1 VFLKLPL
8 EHPQNGSS
16 TLVCKLHKSIYGLKQ
31 SSRAW
36 HAKLSVAPEDFGST
50 RSTTNSSLF
59 IQLDSTHKLV
69 VLIYVDDL
77 IITGSNGDS
86 ITQLKRSLQQQFS
99 IKNLGSLKY
108 FLGIEMATSRK
119 GFFLNQCKYII
130 DLLKDVDMLHTK
142 PVANPLNN
150 KLTLDSSSEP
160 LASYTH

>member
-1 VFLKLPL
+1 
-8 EHPQNGSS
+8 
-16 TLVCKLHKSIYGLKQ
+16 
-31 SSRAW
+31 
-36 HAKLSVAPEDFGST
+36 
-50 RSTTNSSLF
+50 
-59 IQLDSTHKLV
+59 

-108 FLGIEMATSRK
+108 FLGIEMATSCK